1 MEALDL
7 NLKLNNLSGIAVTKN
22 NLAWLAFQQGEFEKA
37 VSYNIEN
44 EKIANRVFVN
54 TPYIINHGNNLTNL
68 NTGDCYLPIL
78 KGDFNICDSSFKTV
92 KLFFDINIVAK
103 TNLNK

>member
-1 MEALDL
+1 MEQ
-7 NLKLNNLSGIAVTKN
+7 NKCV
-22 NLAWLAFQQGEFEKA
+22 FE
-37 VSYNIEN
+37 YTIFNQNIEN

-92 KLFFDINIVAK
+92 KL
-103 TNLNK
+103 L